1 MFYCSAEFN
10 SLMLDLFVHLL
21 MEIQLLLDTLL
32 PEIKISEISKI
43 QFIIH
48 FISMI
53 KYNML
58 NWPSSIFFMVIKN
71 VCLSAL

>member
-1 MFYCSAEFN
+1 
-10 SLMLDLFVHLL
+10 MLDLFVHLL